1 MGRDTTRIP
10 TASAAAGV
18 AGAAG
23 LTAGILAWL
32 CRRRRAAGGC
42 DPTVGAWPGPPQWSS
57 DGMLTNVAAFVAFVT
72 AEEPCWRGYP
82 IASALAVIGV
92 DPGSAYPEDPVLVES
107 GPSAGSGE
115 VDVRLTYEVTDDD
128 SVAGI
133 RYLLTFV
140 DEAFLGG
147 TAGVYRLVAG
157 LRELR
162 CLPGRGQQDW
172 GTDLCL

>member
-1 MGRDTTRIP
+1 MSDDTPRRPST
-10 TASAAAGV
+10 T
-18 AGAAG
+18 AAG
-23 LTAGILAWL
+23 LAATGVTAGLLAWL
-32 CRRRRAAGGC
+32 CRRRRATGGC
-42 DPTVGAWPGPPQWSS
+42 EPTVGAWPGPPQWSA
-57 DGMLTNVAAFVAFVT
+57 DGMLTNAAAFVAFVT
-72 AEEPCWRGYP
+72 AQAPCWRHYP

-92 DPGSAYPEDPVLVES
+92 DPRSADPEDAVLVES

-115 VDVRLTYEVTDDD
+115 VDVRLTYEVHDDD

-133 RYLLTFV
+133 RYLLTFA

-147 TAGVYRLVAG
+147 TPGVFRLVAG
-157 LRELR
+157 LREVR